1 MPPSQTDPKG
11 NYYKLQLHI
20 VTLQIFLSRV
30 KQTHAR
36 PRAKRL
42 DTLSVI
48 RRAACRATPVG
59 LQDRPPHLNVGAG
72 ERSDVS
78 APCAPARW
86 AGQARRRRVF
96 GDMVQLAAAGGPGG
110 EAPRGV
116 VGLRGPPA
124 RARMMKADGGP
135 LDDGGG
141 NGEMA
146 HSARFFGRNAAGDTA
161 SPA

>member
-1 MPPSQTDPKG
+1 M
-11 NYYKLQLHI
+11 
-20 VTLQIFLSRV
+20 
-30 KQTHAR
+30 
-36 PRAKRL
+36 KRL
-42 DTLSVI
+42 CTQSAI

-72 ERSDVS
+72 ERSEVS

-86 AGQARRRRVF
+86 AGQARHRQAL
-96 GDMVQLAAAGGPGG
+96 GNEVQSRQRGTGG
-110 EAPRGV
+110 EALRGV
-116 VGLRGPPA
+116 VGLRVPPA